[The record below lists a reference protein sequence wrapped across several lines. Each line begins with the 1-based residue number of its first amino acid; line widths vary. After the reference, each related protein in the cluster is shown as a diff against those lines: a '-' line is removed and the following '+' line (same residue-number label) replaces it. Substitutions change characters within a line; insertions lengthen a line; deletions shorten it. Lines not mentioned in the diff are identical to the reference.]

1 MIGIETLVRW
11 RHDDNIVSPAEF
23 IPLAE
28 QSGLIVPIGQWIL
41 QQACIFTSKLV
52 RQGFSDI
59 VVAVNVSPR
68 QFSHPGFIQSVKS
81 VLADNQLP
89 AKNLELEIT
98 EGVIMHNEEGTLA
111 ALHQLK
117 SLGIQLSIDDFGTGY
132 SSLSY
137 MKRFP
142 VDKLKIDQSFIR
154 DMHQN
159 AEDKALVKTI
169 VTMGKSLGLTLIAEG
184 VEESEHVEFLREIA
198 CDEIQGYWFSRPL
211 EADDLLKFL
220 HRQQDSMAS

>member
-1 MIGIETLVRW
+1 MRREMMADKFIGEMNRLG
-11 RHDDNIVSPAEF
+11 VS
-23 IPLAE
+23 I
-28 QSGLIVPIGQWIL
+28 
-41 QQACIFTSKLV
+41 
-52 RQGFSDI
+52 
-59 VVAVNVSPR
+59 
-68 QFSHPGFIQSVKS
+68 
-81 VLADNQLP
+81 
-89 AKNLELEIT
+89 
-98 EGVIMHNEEGTLA
+98 
-111 ALHQLK
+111 AL
-117 SLGIQLSIDDFGTGY
+117 DDFGTGY

-137 MKRFP
+137 LKRFP